1 MSEGYTKA
9 RIILV
14 GCGPHARRVYLPA
27 LRQLRHIEL
36 SLVIDLE
43 SQETAVR
50 NATKEIPDT
59 ELWFIRPFADNI
71 PDDVAQKLSSFV
83 IENGVTGV
91 IIATEPLVHKA
102 YAKWALCNHLS
113 ILIDKPITTR
123 ADAATNVASAEG
135 ILDDYTFL
143 LEKYNALQL
152 RKETVFMVNSQ
163 RRFHKG
169 FQFVQDKIRE
179 VAKATNCPVTF
190 IQAYHCDGQWR
201 LPNEIVT
208 QEYHPYCFGYGKV
221 SHSGYHILDTV
232 YQLYKASETRDKLA
246 DSMEVV
252 SSFVQPNGFFNQLTE
267 DDYLKIFGKEYEK
280 VNQWSD
286 EQLRQL
292 CNDFGEIDASAIIT
306 LKKNEAAIANFNINL
321 LHNGFAGRTW
331 VQPGHDLY
339 KGNGRIKHESYHIQ
353 QGPFQNIQIHAYQ
366 ASDKH
371 DEHNGPE
378 DYLGGKNH
386 FDIYVF
392 RNPFVADAVSQP
404 QVYKLSDITVNINQ
418 AADSMITMERVK
430 YQVVAEFA
438 AYLTGRLPK
447 AAVQSQIDD
456 HFVPVQMMSGMYSS
470 HIRRQN
476 NQSNVIKC
484 ALSLEEVV
492 WSGIA
497 PTNSELR

>member
-1 MSEGYTKA
+1 M
-9 RIILV
+9 I

-43 SQETAVR
+43 SQENTVR
-50 NATKEIPDT
+50 DATKGHSKA
-59 ELWFIRPFADNI
+59 ELWFIRPFVYGI
-71 PDDVAQKLSSFV
+71 PDDVARKLSSFV
-83 IENGVTGV
+83 AEREVTGV

-102 YAKWALCNHLS
+102 YAEWALQNQLS
-113 ILIDKPITTR
+113 VLIDKPVTTQ
-123 ADAATNVASAEG
+123 ADAATNIASAKG

-143 LEKYNALQL
+143 LEKHNELQL
-152 RKETVFMVNSQ
+152 KKETVFMVNSQ

-232 YQLYKASETRDKLA
+232 YQLYTASETRDKLA
-246 DSMEVV
+246 DTMEIV
-252 SSFVQPNGFFNQLTE
+252 SSFIQPNGFFNQLTE
-267 DDYLKIFGKEYEK
+267 DDYLKLFGENYKT

-286 EQLRQL
+286 EQLTQI
-292 CNDFGEIDASAIIT
+292 CTDFGEIDASAIIT
-306 LKKNEAAIANFNINL
+306 LKKNQVAIANFNISL

-371 DEHNGPE
+371 DEDRGPE
-378 DYLGGKNH
+378 DNLGGKNH

-392 RNPFVADAVSQP
+392 RNPMVADSITQP
-404 QVYKLSDITVNINQ
+404 QVYKLNELMEE
-418 AADSMITMERVK
+418 ADVSSASMVKMEQVK
-430 YQVVAEFA
+430 YKVVEEFA
-438 AYLTGRLPK
+438 DYLTGRRDK
-447 AAVQSQIDD
+447 ASVQSQIED
-456 HFVPVQMMSGMYSS
+456 HLVPAQMMSGIYRS
-470 HIRRQN
+470 HILRQQG
-476 NQSNVIKC
+476 QSNVAKS
-484 ALSLEEVV
+484 AFGLEEVFLHENPV
-492 WSGIA
+492 
-497 PTNSELR
+497 

>member
-9 RIILV
+9 RIILI

-27 LRQLRHIEL
+27 LRQLQHIEL
-36 SLVIDLE
+36 SLVIDLD
-43 SQETAVR
+43 SQEATVR
-50 NATKEIPDT
+50 NATKGIPDT
-59 ELWFIRPFADNI
+59 ELWFIRPFADNV

-83 IENGVTGV
+83 TEKGVTGV

-102 YAKWALCNHLS
+102 YATWALGNQLS
-113 ILIDKPITTR
+113 ILMDKPITTR
-123 ADAATNVASAEG
+123 ADAATSITSAEG

-143 LEKYNALQL
+143 LEKYNELQL

-232 YQLYKASETRDKLA
+232 YQLYKASETRDKLT

-267 DDYLKIFGKEYEK
+267 NDYLKIFGDKYK
-280 VNQWSD
+280 GVNQWSD
-286 EQLRQL
+286 VQLREL
-292 CNDFGEIDASAIIT
+292 CNDFGEIDASAIVT
-306 LKKNEAAIANFNINL
+306 LKKNETAIANFNINL

-392 RNPFVADAVSQP
+392 RNPFVADSVSQP
-404 QVYKLSDITVNINQ
+404 QVYKLDDITANLDQ

-430 YQVVAEFA
+430 HQVVAEFA

-447 AAVQSQIDD
+447 GAVQSQIED
-456 HFVPVQMMSGMYSS
+456 HLVPVQMMSGMYSS
-470 HIRRQN
+470 HILRQN
-476 NQSNVIKC
+476 NLSNVVKY
-484 ALSLEEVV
+484 AMGLEETV
-492 WSGIA
+492 SNAG
-497 PTNSELR
+497 THLD